1 MKHLLTSLLVCPLLL
16 GACDKKS
23 EVPAPA
29 PEVSASTPPSRET
42 NAEKRIAGGVGSRVF
57 VVEREREALAV
68 YDLDSRR
75 LLPQRIEGLGNM
87 RHAVMAFSPDL
98 RFGYVATR
106 KGKLSRIDL
115 ETLEKAGEVQVSEN
129 SIDIAIT
136 QDGRFIATAEY
147 IPGGVTLLDAKT
159 LKVAAKL
166 PANIE
171 RGGKKTDSRV
181 TGIVDAPGNRLV
193 CVLIEGAEI
202 WVIDASKAA
211 PSIEHRIKTST
222 DMPYDAMIT
231 PNGRHYVVGH
241 MGSKHVSVLDVAHPE
256 RGVREVSLED
266 PSANTKRST
275 PVKLPHMASWAV
287 ARSRVFV
294 PLVGEARLVV
304 LRENDFTFERSV
316 KLRGHPVYTVASP
329 TGAELWVSFSGEADD
344 AFIQVIDTETLEP
357 KKEIRVGKRIYH
369 MDFLP
374 RGSHVLVSAN
384 RDNKLALVDA
394 RHYQVVDEETLP
406 SPSGVFGAW
415 RAFRIGL

>member
-1 MKHLLTSLLVCPLLL
+1 MKLALACALTLALANSSCEP
-16 GACDKKS
+16 KKS
-23 EVPAPA
+23 PPPPAAESSSAPA
-29 PEVSASTPPSRET
+29 PTPATGQKAVS
-42 NAEKRIAGGVGSRVF
+42 GGVGSRVF
-57 VVEREREALAV
+57 VVEREKEALAV
-68 YDLDSRR
+68 YDLSSRK
-75 LLPQRIEGLGNM
+75 LLPQRLEGLGNM

-98 RFGYVATR
+98 RWGYVATR

-115 ETLEKAGEVQVSEN
+115 ETLKKAGEAQVSEN

-136 QDGRFIATAEY
+136 QDGRYVATAEY
-147 IPGGVTLLDAKT
+147 IPGGVTLLDAQS
-159 LKVAAKL
+159 LKVVSRL

-171 RGGKKTDSRV
+171 RNGKKTDSRV

-202 WVIDASKAA
+202 WIIDASGEK

-241 MGSKHVSVLDVAHPE
+241 MGSKHVSVLDVQHPE
-256 RGVREVSLED
+256 KGVREISLED
-266 PSANTKRST
+266 PGAGTKRTT

-304 LRENDFTFERSV
+304 LNEEDFSFERSV
-316 KLRGHPVYTVASP
+316 KLRGHPVYSVASP
-329 TGAELWVSFSGEADD
+329 TGSEVWVSFSGEADD
-344 AFIQVIDTETLEP
+344 AFIQVIDAETLEP

-384 RDNKLALVDA
+384 RDNKIALVDA
-394 RHYQVVDEETLP
+394 RRYEIVDEEQVP